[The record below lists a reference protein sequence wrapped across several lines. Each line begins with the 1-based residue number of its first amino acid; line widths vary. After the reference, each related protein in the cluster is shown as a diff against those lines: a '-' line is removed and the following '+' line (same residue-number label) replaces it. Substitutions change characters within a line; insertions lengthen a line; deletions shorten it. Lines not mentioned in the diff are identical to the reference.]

1 MKTDTLKLKA
11 TVITLALSCA
21 TPAITEAATPASQA
35 IIQTVI
41 NGGTN
46 QKRQLDLATCTE
58 NEFFEWMLQ
67 ETDAAFKKIRE
78 RVEAFI
84 DQKNKQSYDA
94 YIASLDQ
101 LEADIF
107 ANLMTPLKQ
116 KLDIAKATQPGS
128 DFQKLLEKTYK
139 VAEEMA
145 YNELKKLIG
154 VLKDHRKSPDAKKA
168 TALVGKLKPLLT
180 RLTSVATFDDLEQK
194 IVEVCKY
201 LPKNVTPKVTQEI
214 DRIKQLVKEL
224 KAKSAATQGK
234 VNLELF
240 NVISAMLK
248 RI

>member
-1 MKTDTLKLKA
+1 MKTDTLKFKA
-11 TVITLALSCA
+11 TVITLALTCA
-21 TPAITEAATPASQA
+21 TPALIEAATPQA
-35 IIQTVI
+35 IIQTI
-41 NGGTN
+41 MPGGSI
-46 QKRQLDLATCTE
+46 QKKQLDLATCTE

-94 YIASLDQ
+94 YIATLDQ

-107 ANLMTPLKQ
+107 ANLLTPLKQ

-128 DFQKLLEKTYK
+128 DFQKILDLTYQIAEK
-139 VAEEMA
+139 MA
-145 YNELKKLIG
+145 YKELKALIS

-180 RLTSVATFDDLEQK
+180 RLTSIATFDELEK
-194 IVEVCKY
+194 ELNKACGY
-201 LPKNVTPKVTQEI
+201 LPKNVTPKVVQEI
-214 DRIKQLVKEL
+214 DRLKKLIQEL